1 VSTLNNVIRNDVITT
16 TNALKNINI
25 SQPVI
30 ITTSCDSQI
39 FFNDELCNIINYL
52 VIDFETKTLLS
63 INNITGYFDGNILI
77 PNYISAIGSN
87 IANNISNVI
96 NNVNEIYVP
105 KSVKHINDNA
115 FNGLSNLEYISFE
128 PGI

>member
-1 VSTLNNVIRNDVITT
+1 VSTLNNVIRNDGITIS
-16 TNALKNINI
+16 NALKNINI

-30 ITTSCDSQI
+30 ITTSCDSSI
-39 FFNDELCNIINYL
+39 FFNDKLCNIIDYL
-52 VIDFETKTLLS
+52 GIDFETKTLSS
-63 INNITGYFDGNILI
+63 IKHITGAFNGTILI

-87 IANNISNVI
+87 IVSNDINVI
-96 NNVNEIYVP
+96 NNINEIYVP

-115 FNGLSNLEYISFE
+115 FNGLSNLEYILFE